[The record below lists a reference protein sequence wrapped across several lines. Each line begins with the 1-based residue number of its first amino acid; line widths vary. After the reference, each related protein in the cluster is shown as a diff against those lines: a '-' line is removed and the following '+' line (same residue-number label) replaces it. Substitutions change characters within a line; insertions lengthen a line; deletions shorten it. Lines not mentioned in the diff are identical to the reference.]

1 MGVCHSC
8 VCRKGL
14 EVDTPLAMNISGPF
28 KEMTDPRMG
37 QGKCKMS
44 LKYLV
49 LKIYMKEKDGNITEY
64 RNQLEGASIGQI
76 SGSLSTEMIKNSSK
90 A

>member
-1 MGVCHSC
+1 
-8 VCRKGL
+8 
-14 EVDTPLAMNISGPF
+14 MN
-28 KEMTDPRMG
+28 
-37 QGKCKMS
+37 

-76 SGSLSTEMIKNSSK
+76 SDSLSTEMIKDSNK

>member
-1 MGVCHSC
+1 M
-8 VCRKGL
+8 R
-14 EVDTPLAMNISGPF
+14 
-28 KEMTDPRMG
+28 
-37 QGKCKMS
+37 QGKDKMS

-49 LKIYMKEKDGNITEY
+49 LKIYMKKKDGIVTGY

-76 SGSLSTEMIKNSSK
+76 SDSLSSEMIKNSNK